1 MASYNPYNAVK
12 SISDL
17 KGKYHTAKEL
27 GGDYAQYQNEA
38 VKYYDELRKNGQQGV
53 ADELAASDY
62 IKSLDILGR
71 YKADTSVDDF
81 YDSLT
86 KIGTGETAPKA
97 SETVTDMLDAWKGAD
112 DVRVDLTADHYKTG
126 KDQLDRINNFDY
138 TEQPYYKPIMETYNL
153 YGDNAADGELAVGA
167 GANGGNIDSYAA
179 ANAARQQLA
188 FTNAGHQAALAAAQ
202 QNQGNWTDLY
212 EIMGGNITDMGAINA
227 ENLGTIAGMYGVD
240 SAERQ
245 NALNLGAGLISQDKQ
260 NEIDRYLADIGLE
273 GTKYT
278 TDAQERM
285 NTENVGLERYL
296 GELGYNSDLAGY
308 AAQERMNA
316 SDNATARYGYDTD
329 AAIAAANNDADLER
343 LLAQL
348 ESEERINTAN
358 NTAARAQQHYANKY
372 ATEQAERDH
381 QNALDEL
388 YAKNNLVRDTTTYT
402 PEQAG
407 TVVYNG
413 ILEGAEEFS
422 DIKSFE
428 DLYSYV
434 AQISGDPTGSAKVV
448 KSIKEQHPKLF
459 GGSAASGSQT
469 FDGTALLK

>member
-153 YGDNAADGELAVGA
+153 YGDDAADGELAVGA

-227 ENLGTIAGMYGVD
+227 ENLGTIAGMYGED

-260 NEIDRYLADIGLE
+260 NELEKYLADIGFE

-278 TDAQERM
+278 TDAEVGM
-285 NTENVGLERYL
+285 NKYNTDAQVGMNRDNNANSVTPQGMQNEIEKYL
-296 GELGYNSDLAGY
+296 GDLGYSSDLANY
-308 AAQERMNA
+308 AAQERMNT
-316 SDNATARYGYDTD
+316 SDND
-329 AAIAAANNDADLER
+329 AAMAR
-343 LLAQL
+343 LLKEYELENANAVKNAKNITNGSPLVDEEAAYKSQFGGTDTASRNEML
-348 ESEERINTAN
+348 SYLRNAITQMQTGKYSDMTTFDDVKSAVLDVFPQFESEIDNYISEYTKQSLANT
-358 NTAARAQQHYANKY
+358 R
-372 ATEQAERDH
+372 
-381 QNALDEL
+381 
-388 YAKNNLVRDTTTYT
+388 
-402 PEQAG
+402 
-407 TVVYNG
+407 G
-413 ILEGAEEFS
+413 IRSLG
-422 DIKSFE
+422 
-428 DLYSYV
+428 
-434 AQISGDPTGSAKVV
+434 
-448 KSIKEQHPKLF
+448 
-459 GGSAASGSQT
+459 
-469 FDGTALLK
+469 